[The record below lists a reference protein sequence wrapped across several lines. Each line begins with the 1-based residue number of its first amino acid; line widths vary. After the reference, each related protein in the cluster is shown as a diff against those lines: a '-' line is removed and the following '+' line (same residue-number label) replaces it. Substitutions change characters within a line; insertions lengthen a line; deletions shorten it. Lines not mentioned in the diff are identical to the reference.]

1 MSKEKPDPDD
11 SLPRLSSD
19 GVERP
24 APSSRSS
31 SLANRRQIGPYK
43 ILQKIAEGGMGA
55 VYMAEQSE
63 PIKRRVALKLIKAGR
78 DTEQIIAR
86 FDAERQALAMMDHA
100 NIARIFD
107 AGTTEDGSPYFVMEL
122 VKGIPLTEYCDNLKL
137 SIRERL
143 KLFVPVCKAV
153 QHAHTKGII
162 HRDLKPSN
170 VLVALYDDVPVPKVI
185 DFGLAKAT
193 EHQPVSYTHLTLPTI
208 LRV

>member
-1 MSKEKPDPDD
+1 MNNSDSNSDD
-11 SLPRLSSD
+11 SLPDLSSD
-19 GVERP
+19 NVKSTENS
-24 APSSRSS
+24 APEVSATQRK
-31 SLANRRQIGPYK
+31 QIGPYK

-122 VKGIPLTEYCDNLKL
+122 VNGSPLTEYCDNLSL
-137 SIRERL
+137 
-143 KLFVPVCKAV
+143 
-153 QHAHTKGII
+153 I
-162 HRDLKPSN
+162 HIS
-170 VLVALYDDVPVPKVI
+170 
-185 DFGLAKAT
+185 
-193 EHQPVSYTHLTLPTI
+193 EPT
-208 LRV
+208 RPY